1 MMSLV
6 STIFIYTIFD
16 VEKSILPHYL
26 QVNMQ
31 RHRLPVDNVLLLIKY
46 CMAIMQITDNL
57 SGV

>member
-1 MMSLV
+1 MMCLV

-31 RHRLPVDNVLLLIKY
+31 RHRHHRDNVLLTIKY
-46 CMAIMQITDNL
+46 CMATMQITDNL